1 MTGDQA
7 GVLEKAVA
15 AWESLAGTQLAGNRQ
30 TMLTIPRRTSAESW
44 PSARGARRRWPF
56 WPAASWKSCLFSS
69 KTGFPMRLTP
79 ATMEIERRAPKQ
91 SVKKSL

>member
-69 KTGFPMRLTP
+69 KTGFPMRLIP
-79 ATMEIERRAPKQ
+79 ATMGD
-91 SVKKSL
+91 

>member
-15 AWESLAGTQLAGNRQ
+15 AWESLTGTQLTGNRQ

-79 ATMEIERRAPKQ
+79 ATMGD
-91 SVKKSL
+91 